1 MANRTLH
8 RLQRLWVRR
17 TLALALFAGLAV
29 ASYLAFS
36 VWNRVGALGS
46 AHQDHAEWV
55 YSQLETDFL
64 KLERALD
71 DARSG
76 TRPALTNL
84 RKRFDIFYS
93 RAQVAARVQDVGELS
108 AETERLR
115 RVLDAQVP
123 IKIGRAHV

>member
-55 YSQLETDFL
+55 C
-64 KLERALD
+64 
-71 DARSG
+71 
-76 TRPALTNL
+76 
-84 RKRFDIFYS
+84 
-93 RAQVAARVQDVGELS
+93 
-108 AETERLR
+108 
-115 RVLDAQVP
+115 
-123 IKIGRAHV
+123 